1 LHGSELAA
9 PPTKEVGGNGH
20 TATEA
25 ASLRSAV
32 VDREGA
38 TNSFGG
44 VIVPDERGYIVFPAV
59 VAVPLAALVAY
70 REEVSTRGMADYQ
83 HFERIHRPFAS
94 VAGSLP
100 SSAISL
106 ACDCFKK
113 RNCIINLSVC

>member
-44 VIVPDERGYIVFPAV
+44 VIVPDERGYIVVPAV

-83 HFERIHRPFAS
+83 HFERIHRPFVPGMQAELCQRRRV
-94 VAGSLP
+94 VAIERHLFGMRL
-100 SSAISL
+100 
-106 ACDCFKK
+106 F
-113 RNCIINLSVC
+113 